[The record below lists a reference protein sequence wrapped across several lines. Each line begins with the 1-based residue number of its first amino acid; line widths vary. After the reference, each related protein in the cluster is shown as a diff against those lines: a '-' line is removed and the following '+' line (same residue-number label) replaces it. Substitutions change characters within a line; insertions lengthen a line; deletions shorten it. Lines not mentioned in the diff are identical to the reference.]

1 MFGEYKEFAATD
13 GGSNGKG
20 DEQATRQRSRSPVS
34 AQLIPGRPNA
44 GQLFTEPWSCE
55 HVGLDDAIR
64 KGNFSPETLNK
75 MAEVPLSIRTRW
87 IHDVIQKTITDPN
100 AWIGKCYANY
110 QSNRRAEQLTG
121 VDRFGKPIM
130 NGTSLSGSSP
140 CAQTRA
146 NTSGHTSFGLS
157 QRALSSPS
165 HGGGR
170 PSTDP
175 GSAGGGEPPIWAKP
189 AFDMWPKDKS
199 GLVTEVCRHLNSD
212 ATDLVMELDAP
223 SAAAMCFAL
232 VLAAPASEEGVS
244 LLTKQWLQRRG
255 TFKAKLASPVEGSSQ
270 ALSAGQQTNIMFII
284 IGINDGRAAML
295 AHAASKIMK
304 SQYGEETKFEMP
316 VIIAPTALKEIEVL
330 QQTCSL
336 SPFRSDVTTMSDME
350 PFIERTANEWIT
362 RHTKFLVVH
371 MLAPSEE
378 LQKMQE
384 VPNSNGLHSPGAR
397 WIFEAAGVTECLCKA
412 VGHNNVASIF
422 FSPKELNQETTTVLK
437 SMFGDRME
445 NVTPCLNTFSNTPT
459 IFAVPSGCVYQ
470 ALIPEK
476 PKCVEHDGW
485 KIEPKVY
492 DWATKN
498 QSLGSQAVS
507 LLWKKIFQ
515 ERDWTS
521 EEKDLMRA
529 LVAEHALTGEQ
540 RYISREWWMMQ
551 YGILGDTPMPG
562 FYKSRLPCHG
572 QVFATTGLPGKG
584 PAAVPCGKVRYCE
597 NCEKLIR
604 QLDQGYHFHVL
615 VNAVTNVLTKALGMW
630 KRGAESPGFSRP
642 DFWATSHQCGDACAH
657 ATSSTQ

>member
-20 DEQATRQRSRSPVS
+20 DEQATRRRSRSPLS
-34 AQLIPGRPNA
+34 SQLTQGRSNPV
-44 GQLFTEPWSCE
+44 QIFKEPWSCE
-55 HVGLDDAIR
+55 HAGLDDMIKR
-64 KGNFSPETLNK
+64 GNFEQQTLTK
-75 MAEVPLSIRTRW
+75 MAEVPLKIRVRW
-87 IHDVIQKTITDPN
+87 IQDVIAKQITDPN
-100 AWIGKCYANY
+100 AWIGKCYGNWA
-110 QSNRRAEQLTG
+110 SERKTEGLTG

-130 NGTSLSGSSP
+130 NGTRTGGSSP
-140 CAQTRA
+140 GGQTRE
-146 NTSGHTSFGLS
+146 NTSGRTSFGLS
-157 QRALSSPS
+157 ASAWTTPS
-165 HGGGR
+165 YGGGR

-175 GSAGGGEPPIWAKP
+175 GSAGGGEAPVWAKQ
-189 AFDMWPKDKS
+189 AFEMWPKDKS

-223 SAAAMCFAL
+223 DAAAMCFGL
-232 VLAAPASEEGVS
+232 VLAAPASEEGLS

-255 TFKAKLASPVEGSSQ
+255 TFKAKLASPVEASSQ
-270 ALSAGQQTNIMFII
+270 PLSAGQQTNIMFII

-304 SQYGEETKFEMP
+304 SQYGDETKFEMP
-316 VIIAPTALKEIEVL
+316 VIIAPTAFKEIEVL

-350 PFIERTANEWIT
+350 PFIERTAHEWIT

-378 LQKMQE
+378 LLKMQE
-384 VPNSNGLHSPGAR
+384 VCTSDGLHSPGAR
-397 WIFEAAGVTECLCKA
+397 WIFEAAAVTECLCKA
-412 VGHNNVASIF
+412 VGQNNVASIF

-529 LVAEHALTGEQ
+529 LVAEHGQTGEQ

-562 FYKSRLPCHG
+562 FYKGRMPCHG
-572 QVFATTGLPGKG
+572 QIYASTGLSGKG
-584 PAAVPCGKVRYCE
+584 SAAVPCGKVRYCG
-597 NCEKLIR
+597 NCETLIR

-630 KRGAESPGFSRP
+630 KRGAESPGFNRP
-642 DFWATSHQCGDACAH
+642 DFWATSHQCGDTCTH
-657 ATSSTQ
+657 ASSSTQ